1 MTKENSAASSPPVSD
16 PLYTRDAHVVL
27 EEVEMAYGSRPVF
40 SGLSCTF
47 PRGKISVILGG
58 SGSGKSTM
66 LRLIGG
72 LVRPQRGRVLV
83 EGENVARLG
92 ERGLYAVRNKLGMM
106 FQHGALLDSMSVF
119 DNVAFPLREH
129 SDLTEAEITDRVHRR
144 LEAVGL
150 LDVDRLRP
158 TELSG
163 GMTKRVALARALMHN
178 PVIVLADE
186 AFSGLDPVS
195 IKLIEALL
203 VRINREFDMTMIL
216 VSHHIPSTL
225 RMAHKVVLV
234 LPAEVIQGSPT
245 ELVAS
250 DDPRVVRFLNENVDD
265 SSAVLENV
273 RDFEAEVAP
282 RTSS

>member
-1 MTKENSAASSPPVSD
+1 VSD

-27 EEVEMAYGSRPVF
+27 EEVYMAYGARSVF
-40 SGLSCTF
+40 SGLSCSF

-129 SDLTEAEITDRVHRR
+129 SDLPEVEIADRVHRR
-144 LEAVGL
+144 LVAVGL
-150 LDVDRLRP
+150 DNVDGLRP
-158 TELSG
+158 SELSG
-163 GMTKRVALARALMHN
+163 GMVKRVALARALMQN

-225 RMAHKVVLV
+225 RMAHQVVLV
-234 LPAEVIQGSPT
+234 LADEVIQGSPA
-245 ELVAS
+245 ELVS
-250 DDPRVVRFLNENVDD
+250 NNDPRIVRFLNENVDD
-265 SSAVLENV
+265 SSVVLEHV
-273 RDFEAEVAP
+273 RDFESEVAP

>member
-1 MTKENSAASSPPVSD
+1 
-16 PLYTRDAHVVL
+16 VVL